1 MLGIKTK
8 KLKYCVMDD
17 VNVIEEKNVFFFGNS
32 QAADKWSVYDLGA
45 DFAGNASNKENIKF
59 LIENLSLRNLL
70 VESNKWKET
79 LGNVVNGDHILQK
92 KMNFIKELIN
102 ELAVSY
108 LKFINRLMWSDR
120 FSNTVANN
128 ADNRWQETGVS
139 FDTALTFV
147 SKLNQEMNW
156 FFLLMID
163 LRFNPNLLKDKLKS
177 DYDSLLLKYKDKT
190 GQIQKNKK

>member
-120 FSNTVANN
+120 LSNTVPNN

>member
-32 QAADKWSVYDLGA
+32 QAAEKWSVYDLGA

-120 FSNTVANN
+120 FSNTVPNN